1 MNHDVQYSTLDK
13 LNDKAFQ
20 LLMNELGFANTVR
33 FIQQFTTGTGNY
45 AEQRKGLLKE
55 WMLNDVL
62 GKARMQRKNP
72 DGYSGS

>member
-1 MNHDVQYSTLDK
+1 
-13 LNDKAFQ
+13 
-20 LLMNELGFANTVR
+20 MNELGFANTVR